1 MSHPING
8 WFLFF
13 SKGESIMSNLRY
25 VYLVEDNNV
34 WMEVHSVKNGRCIEV
49 RHEHF
54 NNGYI
59 EFDKSKYTGRTRDL
73 YFMFWHDLYDEVVEK
88 GTVSQEEFIEVMQK
102 LGFEQVDE
110 L

>member
-1 MSHPING
+1 MQ
-8 WFLFF
+8 
-13 SKGESIMSNLRY
+13 
-25 VYLVEDNNV
+25 
-34 WMEVHSVKNGRCIEV
+34 CISTVSGQIIEG

-54 NNGYI
+54 KDGWI
-59 EFDKSKYTGRTRDL
+59 EFDKKKYTKRTRDI
-73 YFMFWHDLYDEVVEK
+73 YFMFWHDLYDEVIAM